1 ASGSEA
7 KPRARRLCEH
17 RRDSLVVGASGRAS
31 ARHEDTVIASVL
43 QAAPLLTCVAKPRGG
58 DEQLRLEAR
67 AELPL
72 DDLDDVRRRPE
83 ELTELDTEG
92 EAVGLVEI
100 RQAGGLG
107 GARIWNDLLGR
118 E

>member
-1 ASGSEA
+1 MPPTAA
-7 KPRARRLCEH
+7 PR
-17 RRDSLVVGASGRAS
+17 S
-31 ARHEDTVIASVL
+31 ARHEETVIASVL
-43 QAAPLLTCVAKPRGG
+43 QPAPLLTCVAKPRGG

-72 DDLDDVRRRPE
+72 DDLDAVRRRPE

-100 RQAGGLG
+100 RHEGGLG
-107 GARIWNDLLGR
+107 EVRIRLELVER
-118 E
+118 R